1 MVASIGSVNINSSHS
16 FSKQSVAQITLVGG
30 RGVQGDAHYGETVK
44 HRSRVA
50 QDPTQANLRQVHLI
64 HQELLTDLVQRG
76 FDVSAGDLGE
86 NITTLGVELLTL
98 PLDTVLKI
106 GPEAQIRLTGLRNPC
121 YQIDDFRSGLLKQ
134 VLVRKDDGSMVRKTG
149 VMAVVE
155 KGGLVSPGDSI
166 EIMLPVGDRV
176 PLAPV

>member
-1 MVASIGSVNINSSHS
+1 MVATVGSVNINSSHS
-16 FSKQSVAQITLVGG
+16 FSKQSVAQITLVDG
-30 RGVQGDAHYGETVK
+30 RGVQGDAHYGVTVK

-64 HQELLTDLVQRG
+64 HQELLSDLLQRG
-76 FDVSAGDLGE
+76 FDVSPGDLGE

-106 GPEAQIRLTGLRNPC
+106 GHDAHIRLTGLRNPC
-121 YQIDDFRSGLLKQ
+121 YQIDDFRKGLLRQ
-134 VLVRKDDGSMVRKTG
+134 VLVRKTDGSLLRKTG

-155 KGGLVSPGDSI
+155 KGGLVAPGDSI
-166 EIMLPVGDRV
+166 EIVLPVGERV